1 MNEKIFNGIIVIVV
15 AILSWFLSV
24 FYSKRRTTDNYR
36 DDAKRTAGINKEL
49 SDRVKQSE
57 RNYKKAAEVIRQIRN
72 SKEDNN
78 SSSSN

>member
-24 FYSKRRTTDNYR
+24 FYGKRRTTDNYR
-36 DDAKRTAGINKEL
+36 DDVKRTAGINKEL